1 MCAPTLPDSNPPA
14 SSARAV
20 SRSVTTSCSD
30 GAARCSSVPVIST
43 GPITT
48 EQADPGGVYVVTPH
62 DNPAGRPDLD
72 VAGGGQNEYRLD
84 ARPLKRAE

>member
-1 MCAPTLPDSNPPA
+1 MSDTATPRLV

-30 GAARCSSVPVIST
+30 GAARRSSVPVIST

-48 EQADPGGVYVVTPH
+48 EQADPGGVMCTTRSDGLGWVSASSRKPSLL
-62 DNPAGRPDLD
+62 R
-72 VAGGGQNEYRLD
+72 
-84 ARPLKRAE
+84 